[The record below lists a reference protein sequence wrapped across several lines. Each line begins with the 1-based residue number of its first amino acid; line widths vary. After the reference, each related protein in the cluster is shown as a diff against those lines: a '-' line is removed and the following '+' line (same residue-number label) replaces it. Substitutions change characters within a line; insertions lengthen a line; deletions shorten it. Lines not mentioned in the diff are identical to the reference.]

1 MPSTLS
7 RRLSLATL
15 SMLTLASCAALQPV
29 SLESSAAA
37 LQVASTPSI
46 RIGGTGRWYQFGQA
60 PAPGQPWPAFELSR
74 YSADID
80 YEHAA
85 ARVQITR
92 RQVVEPGR
100 DRPAPVD
107 QSADQ
112 YLVGVQAWNRP
123 AAPAAATA
131 QPAAVAERSAEI
143 WATPQGFVKAALAHQ
158 ARTRTT
164 DQGTEVSFR
173 IDGQARYVG
182 WLDARGRVER
192 VQAWIATPVL
202 GDTLV
207 ETRYSGYKDFAG
219 VPFPTRIQ
227 RSQGGHPVLD
237 LQVTEVQR
245 QAAPDWAVPPEVA
258 VAAAVP
264 VTVTAIPLAE
274 GVYHLTGGSHHSVLI
289 EQRDH
294 VVLVEAPLNE
304 ERSLALIA
312 KVQELVPGK
321 PIKYLVNTHA
331 HFDHSGGLRTF
342 VDHGAVIVTQQDNRA
357 FYEQA
362 WAAPRTLGPDRLAA
376 SGQGARFETF
386 RGKHVLSD
394 GRRRI
399 EIHEIAGN
407 GHNDAFALVYLPAE
421 KILVEADAYT
431 PPAASQPLP
440 ASPNPYTVNLVRNIE
455 RLQLD
460 VQRVAALH
468 GPRVVTLAE
477 LRSAAAGPAT
487 AQR

>member
-1 MPSTLS
+1 
-7 RRLSLATL
+7 
-15 SMLTLASCAALQPV
+15 
-29 SLESSAAA
+29 
-37 LQVASTPSI
+37 
-46 RIGGTGRWYQFGQA
+46 
-60 PAPGQPWPAFELSR
+60 
-74 YSADID
+74 
-80 YEHAA
+80 
-85 ARVQITR
+85 
-92 RQVVEPGR
+92 
-100 DRPAPVD
+100 
-107 QSADQ
+107 
-112 YLVGVQAWNRP
+112 
-123 AAPAAATA
+123 
-131 QPAAVAERSAEI
+131 VAERSAEI
-143 WATPQGFVKAALAHQ
+143 WATPQGFVRAALAHQ
-158 ARTRTT
+158 ARTRATE
-164 DQGTEVSFR
+164 QGTEVSFG
-173 IDGQARYVG
+173 IEGQGRYVG
-182 WLDARGRVER
+182 WLDAGGRVER

-245 QAAPDWAVPPEVA
+245 QVAADWAVPPEVA
-258 VAAAVP
+258 AAAPVP
-264 VTVTAIPLAE
+264 VTVTATALAE

-294 VVLVEAPLNE
+294 LVLVEAPLNE

-312 KVQELVPGK
+312 KARELVPGK

-342 VDHGAVIVTQQDNRA
+342 VDHGAIIVTQQDNRA

-376 SGQGARFETF
+376 SGRTARFEVF

-407 GHNDAFALVYLPAE
+407 GHNDAFALVYLPAG
-421 KILVEADAYT
+421 KILIEADAYT
-431 PPAASQPLP
+431 PPAANQPVP

-460 VQRVAALH
+460 VQQVAALH